1 MSAAPA
7 RSGWPFLVGRGR
19 DAGYRML
26 LTPSALAARN
36 DSDGLLAAVTGEV
49 PADAPPVVA
58 DVGPGGALCVVYRT
72 LRPSTADTGA
82 TGSGRP
88 TPLLDRAGR
97 PLVLAYGFVCRG
109 GRVTRV
115 DEADLRYAREV
126 ALDAFRR
133 FHADE
138 AAYRT
143 AVSEPYPLRSEVVGR
158 PAGRAGDG
166 GHARSAPPG
175 QPRSGSPG
183 QEAPSVA
190 AWRPDALPPSG
201 RDRNGRP
208 RPPTLLLGLCALL
221 LVLGGTGLW
230 LATRP
235 PEVPVPGIVGLPE
248 ADAVRDLHTARLRAV
263 PGSERWGG
271 GCRPGRVVEQSP
283 TAGTRVREQTEVVY
297 ALCVQGR
304 PPVPPSPAL
313 VPPPSPALVPPSPAR
328 STAVPER
335 RSRASSEI
343 EAVRP

>member
-1 MSAAPA
+1 MNAAPA

-26 LTPSALAARN
+26 LTPAALADRN

-49 PADAPPVVA
+49 PADAPPVLAV
-58 DVGPGGALCVVYRT
+58 VGPGGALCVVYRT

-82 TGSGRP
+82 TGPGRS

-109 GRVTRV
+109 ARVTRV

-143 AVSEPYPLRSEVVGR
+143 AVSEPYPLRSEIVGR
-158 PAGRAGDG
+158 PAGPAGQ
-166 GHARSAPPG
+166 ARSTAPPG
-175 QPRSGSPG
+175 QPRAVPPG
-183 QEAPSVA
+183 ELAAAPDLA
-190 AWRPDALPPSG
+190 PAWRTDPLPPPG
-201 RDRNGRP
+201 RLRDDRW
-208 RPPTLLLGLCALL
+208 RPPALLLGLCALL
-221 LVLGGTGLW
+221 LVLAGTGLW

-248 ADAVRDLHTARLRAV
+248 ADAVRDLHRAGLRAV
-263 PGSERWGG
+263 PGQQRWGA
-271 GCRPGRVVEQSP
+271 GCRPGWVAEQFP
-283 TAGTRVREQTEVVY
+283 AAGTRVRERTEVVY
-297 ALCVQGR
+297 VLCVQQHPQV
-304 PPVPPSPAL
+304 PPVPPST
-313 VPPPSPALVPPSPAR
+313 AR
-328 STAVPER
+328 S
-335 RSRASSEI
+335 AS
-343 EAVRP
+343 AP